1 MIEWLFN
8 DEVVTEVPI
17 GFVGYV
23 YLITN
28 TTNNRKYIGRKYF
41 ESIRRIK
48 VRKKV
53 STKPTKVKPEW
64 RKNKKIVRSE
74 TNWKEYTSLC
84 VELNSDIDKIG
95 IHNFKFEILHF
106 GKTKG
111 EVNYYE
117 ENYQHKFD
125 VLTKMLDSNTYE
137 YYNTAIG
144 SGKHTKTK
152 FTPIDES
159 LINNKLIK

>member
-74 TNWKEYTSLC
+74 TNWKEYTSSC

-95 IHNFKFEILHF
+95 IHNFKFEIL
-106 GKTKG
+106 KR
-111 EVNYYE
+111 
-117 ENYQHKFD
+117 
-125 VLTKMLDSNTYE
+125 
-137 YYNTAIG
+137 
-144 SGKHTKTK
+144 
-152 FTPIDES
+152 P
-159 LINNKLIK
+159 